1 MFFTPGEKNSRKQ
14 AVCKSD
20 LMLDLIEN
28 DFKVAII
35 NMFKELKAIIIKE
48 VKEAIMTS
56 LHQIENINKDKNY
69 RKHENSRDEKY
80 N

>member
-1 MFFTPGEKNSRKQ
+1 
-14 AVCKSD
+14 
-20 LMLDLIEN
+20 MLDLTEN

-48 VKEAIMTS
+48 VKEDMMTS

-69 RKHENSRDEKY
+69 RKCGNSGDEKY